1 MKECPKCRRL
11 YTDASLNFCRID
23 GERLVSKAVGSDEA
37 VTARFAPGKLDH
49 RSGPIKTNR
58 NS

>member
-23 GERLVSKAVGSDEA
+23 GERLVSKGVCSDET
-37 VTARFAPGKLDH
+37 VTARFSPTKLDH
-49 RSGPIKTNR
+49 RSGPIKTDPA
-58 NS
+58 S